1 METSVILLTCFI
13 ALVGL
18 KMCDVDNGTV
28 EDFADK
34 PGVFSWCR
42 SPILKMLYG
51 IMQLIGCVF
60 VLGLML
66 YLTFTEH
73 WWYIF
78 VYIGGL
84 IVAMFL
90 SFILRILLIPIVK
103 MFSYD
108 MFRELQ
114 VRRFVG
120 TILIVI
126 GVLSLLVNL

>member
-1 METSVILLTCFI
+1 MEISIVLLTCFI

-18 KMCDVDNGTV
+18 KMCDIEKGTV

-34 PGVFSWCR
+34 PGFCPWCP
-42 SPILKMLYG
+42 SPILKILYG
-51 IMQLIGCVF
+51 LMQLIGVVF

-73 WWYIF
+73 WWYIL

-84 IVAMFL
+84 VAAIIL

-120 TILIVI
+120 TILIII
-126 GVLSLLVNL
+126 GLVLFLATL

>member
-1 METSVILLTCFI
+1 MNTSVVLLTCFI

-18 KMCDVDNGTV
+18 KMCDVEKGTS
-28 EDFADK
+28 EAIADM
-34 PGVFSWCR
+34 PGLCPWC
-42 SPILKMLYG
+42 SNPILKMLYG
-51 IMQLIGCVF
+51 IMQLVGCIF

-73 WWYIF
+73 WWYIL
-78 VYIGGL
+78 VYIVGL
-84 IVAMFL
+84 IAAIIL
-90 SFILRILLIPIVK
+90 SFVLRLLLMPIVE

-120 TILIVI
+120 TLLII
-126 GVLSLLVNL
+126 TGVFSFLITL